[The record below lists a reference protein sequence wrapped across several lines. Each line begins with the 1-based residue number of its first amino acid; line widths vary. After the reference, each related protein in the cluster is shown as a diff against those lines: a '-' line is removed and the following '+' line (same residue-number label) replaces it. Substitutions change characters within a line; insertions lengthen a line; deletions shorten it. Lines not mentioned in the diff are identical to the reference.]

1 MLTRL
6 ALLDDLLQK
15 HAPAIGDDM
24 IAYRNHCYRIVN
36 FANVL
41 ATGDADQQDKLAIA
55 AAFHD
60 LGIWTHSTFDY
71 LPPSEHLARA
81 WLPTVQ
87 RADWS
92 DEIAAMITEHHKI
105 TACAPHQTALVE
117 AFRQADWI
125 DVSAGVL
132 RYGLPRSFIRE
143 AQSAFPD
150 AGFHFRLLQLSGK
163 QALRHPLSPL
173 PMMRW

>member
-15 HAPAIGDDM
+15 HAPALGDDM
-24 IAYRNHCYRIVN
+24 AAYRNHCYRLVN
-36 FANVL
+36 FAHAL
-41 ATGDADQQDKLAIA
+41 AAGDPEQQDKLCIA

-60 LGIWTHSTFDY
+60 LGIWTHRTFDY
-71 LPPSEHLARA
+71 LPPSELLAREA
-81 WLPTVQ
+81 LPLLQ
-87 RADWS
+87 RADWA
-92 DEIAAMITEHHKI
+92 DEIADMINQHHKI
-105 TACAPHQTALVE
+105 TACAPHRTALVE

-132 RYGLPRSFIRE
+132 RHGLPRALIRE

-150 AGFHFRLLQLSGK
+150 AGFHRRLLQLGTRR
-163 QALRHPLSPL
+163 ALRHPFSPL

>member
-6 ALLDDLLQK
+6 ALLDDLLRK
-15 HAPAIGDDM
+15 HGPEIGGDM
-24 IAYRNHCYRIVN
+24 AAYRNHCYRIIN
-36 FANVL
+36 FANAL
-41 ATGDADQQDKLAIA
+41 TSGDPDQLDKLSIA

-60 LGIWTHSTFDY
+60 LGIWTDNTFDY
-71 LPPSEHLARA
+71 LPPSEQLARA
-81 WLPTVQ
+81 WLPTME

-105 TACAPHQTALVE
+105 TACAPHRTALVE

-125 DVSAGVL
+125 DVTAGVL
-132 RYGLPRSFIRE
+132 RHGLPRSFIRE
-143 AQSAFPD
+143 VQSAFPD
-150 AGFHFRLLQLSGK
+150 AGFHLRLLQLSGK
-163 QALRHPLSPL
+163 RALRHPLKPL